1 MAMAVSWFSLIV
13 FEYYFERNLI
23 TTFSFAIEDPPW
35 MPPNSGPSQA
45 LIGLHHF
52 GDYQIWLGY
61 AAVNNPYASFILYP
75 PQTPPQTVWLFKA
88 FLQLGFEKFLGV
100 PKTLLGFWIVSAI
113 SWVAGLTQQFKESS
127 LSKSELRLWITLSLF
142 SIPLIVTFDRGSLQ
156 FVVVAFCLLF
166 VRSVTR
172 NQRFLAALFFVIAV
186 SLKPYCA
193 LLLLWPVSERKWRV
207 VFESTITF
215 LFITIIGLWRLPDSF
230 NQSLRSL
237 YKALSGHV
245 AGPDMSWLSNSV
257 SGPAALWKLTNIT
270 HVQALTDMFN
280 SNSKLVLICISL
292 AIISA
297 IALIVVSPVSNSV
310 ESLIILMSGTQLVV
324 PLSGAYTALWTVALI
339 PLLLRTISDFRS
351 NQKTK
356 GFDSRMIL
364 CTSAFS
370 VFALVS
376 LLPLPGSIQVG
387 GLTYRYAALIAPLGM
402 TLMIFILAVVV
413 GVETIRG
420 FRPRQP

>member
-1 MAMAVSWFSLIV
+1 MFGILIQMPESNISRMLNRFDSDCNQIRRRYEYLAMAMAVSWFSLIV

-257 SGPAALWKLTNIT
+257 SGPAALWKLTN
-270 HVQALTDMFN
+270 
-280 SNSKLVLICISL
+280 KLLPTC
-292 AIISA
+292 
-297 IALIVVSPVSNSV
+297 
-310 ESLIILMSGTQLVV
+310 
-324 PLSGAYTALWTVALI
+324 LI
-339 PLLLRTISDFRS
+339 P
-351 NQKTK
+351 
-356 GFDSRMIL
+356 
-364 CTSAFS
+364 
-370 VFALVS
+370 
-376 LLPLPGSIQVG
+376 IQN
-387 GLTYRYAALIAPLGM
+387 
-402 TLMIFILAVVV
+402 
-413 GVETIRG
+413 
-420 FRPRQP
+420 